1 MLPYADALWK
11 FLDVKS
17 KLAGASESEIQAFS
31 AALEASQGATATD
44 VSAPS
49 LISVSCSRVHPLLVI
64 SSSNETSSKSWSI
77 NVTRVNLS

>member
-64 SSSNETSSKSWSI
+64 SAPTKRLPKVGQSM
-77 NVTRVNLS
+77 